1 VGVVLQRPNRMRERS
16 TAKAHYT
23 AKRERRVRKKIKRKR
38 RVRRMGE
45 GVEGMCVEERSGNGI
60 CVEVI
65 CP

>member
-1 VGVVLQRPNRMRERS
+1 MRERS